1 MKKSIEAKFGPIFVL
16 SLVALLTC
24 CASSSTLAAIYYW
37 DNNGSTSGFGT
48 ASGTWAMP
56 TSGNSAQGW
65 STSSGGT
72 LVPGNVSTLNGDTV
86 NFGTAALA
94 LGAGMVT
101 VSGFV
106 TNTILNIATNSLI
119 TLAGGTIVL
128 AGTSPAINGSAP
140 NTVIGSAIVLLANT
154 TINAPNINTGTTAAV
169 PLTLNG
175 SVSGAASVTF
185 NGVQANNAYGT
196 IILNAPSTY
205 TGTTLIDTSGS
216 SNTEIFVKLGVD
228 NALPATTVLTLD
240 GGDGTG
246 SGRFC
251 ELNLNGNDQTLA
263 GLISVSGRTLR
274 TQRVNN
280 TSGTASILTINNS
293 ADYVY
298 AAQLVGNLSLAK
310 SGAGTFT
317 LSGINTYT
325 GSTTINAGTLTL
337 DGAGQL
343 GSGSY
348 AGNITNNAA
357 FNYSSTAA
365 QTLSGVI
372 SGSGSLTNSGS
383 GTLTLTGTDALPRTI
398 LNGGTFAVSGSGN
411 VSALVSVNAG
421 GTLSLTGGGSVNKVT
436 VNAGGSVSLPD
447 TGTVTNLVFTNSG
460 TMSFNFSTGTTVGN
474 LTVTAADGITN
485 NGAAGSITIN
495 ITGAT
500 PTNGTYTL
508 INYSGSLRGSGF
520 SAYQLGT
527 GPVGKSYA
535 LTNATG
541 AVKLVVTPSVPSVW
555 VETKAD
561 GTGVAVPDATV
572 LTGTSLTNFAILRDP
587 YGAFLTNPPA
597 TWVLTN
603 ITGAVASSNLVAVL
617 GGKSAVFKPT
627 GAGSARILAAV
638 AGMNSEPSGTITS
651 IALTARPF
659 IWVRDSDKAGI
670 LAKIAT
676 NAWATSV
683 FNSLVSREAP
693 SLASYQANRDN
704 YLRGLP
710 VLWSSSPP
718 LFETEP
724 TYSVR
729 SAAESKFNDA
739 LDCAILY
746 YLTQDTN
753 YAQCAADILHN
764 TVKTLAPVAV
774 TAPSQNG
781 GWIMQDNWN
790 VECRVLATQLP
801 IIYDFVYSYIQTN
814 QVYDVQTAGM
824 VNFNFVSAQTVFT
837 NYYVLAR
844 DHGDANDN
852 WCSLEATAMLNNL
865 LALDNATARSNFL
878 TVYLTTGA
886 SRQDSLDYDYNRD
899 YNNPGDIWNESLQ
912 YSTAVTTIRANNM
925 VLIERYDPTRNLL
938 NVYSNI
944 LSALPRSAQL
954 VYPNKND
961 EPLFGDAHQGDG
973 AAQPY
978 DIYEQVYAHS
988 RARGYTNWVAMF
1000 GGLLNGGI
1008 NAGHYNRSTLSDYVS
1023 LGQHNEPLQLLWSA
1037 PTITEAPVYL
1047 TYPRTDALPWAGITL
1062 QRNPSTYNDLTY
1074 GLMCFVGGAA
1084 FTHGHASGM
1093 NMELFGLGYVLG
1105 GKSGRD
1111 AYGSAIHDDY
1121 YRLFSGHNTI
1131 VVNAGSQGSGG
1142 WSGLA
1147 INTVQNVAMEPQAFT
1162 AAVSSNYSFTCSSFA
1177 DNMGTLAEATQQRTM
1192 GIIRTSP
1199 TNGFYVDFFR
1209 SKSTVTTRVATTLN
1223 GNVTNQFHDYIY
1235 RNVGASGAMT
1245 LKTNGAAL
1253 GLFSQPNRFQNDVGD
1268 VYNQPGWEYFT
1279 NQGVSYP
1286 QNQLTRVHFAADP
1299 GDGNNRDTEMWV
1311 AAVTNREF
1319 AKVNSPPF
1327 SEWVDSTAPG
1337 PTVVIRQIGDAW
1349 DKPFAVVYEPYFAS
1363 AGSTVTNV
1371 TPLLRSN
1378 VVVGLKIESKLAG
1391 KGTVHYVFSNPN
1403 ATDTYTNAAIGLTFK
1418 GRFGVVA
1425 DNGDGSTVLYLGQ
1438 GSSLTYDGYSVASV
1452 GGTNTQAEV
1461 RFVPGQAPQITAN
1474 APVAIAVAVIKA
1486 NNPTNLVLGG
1496 SWLFGVAPTAT
1507 DLAIWDSTVAAANTT
1522 VLGANANWGGIQILN
1537 PGGPVAINAGNSL
1550 TLGATTTDIDMSSAA
1565 ADLTLNC
1572 DLVLGAANVWDV
1584 ANSRTLTVGG
1594 VVSGAQNLTKQG
1606 AGTVILSGANAY
1618 SGNTTIS
1625 AGTLKLGAA
1634 EVIPNG
1640 TGNGNVSISASGQLD
1655 LNAFSETINGLTGT
1669 GTVDNTGA
1677 GTATLTVGD
1686 NNAVGTFDGVI
1697 TNTAGTLSLVKIG
1710 TNTLTLSGTNGYSG
1724 GTTNS
1729 GATGSINAN
1738 SSRAFGTGPFI
1749 FDGGRRL
1756 VIATGLDVTNAI
1768 IIGGNS
1774 GLTGRGLVEAG
1785 TAAGIATIS
1794 GSIAINN
1801 SAAAGGHFAAPTAN
1815 TILRV
1820 SGPITAS
1827 VPVGARI
1834 GTVIFSGGGTGY
1846 TSLIN
1851 NQDVTQIGAENGIA
1865 TTAAVQIGA
1874 SAAGIL
1880 DLNGFNQSL
1889 AGITGTAANATI
1901 TNSSQTTAVT
1911 LTITGTSPYG
1921 GKITDNGGAGK
1932 LNLTVNGGSLTLTGT
1947 NTYTGNTTVSNGT
1960 LVIAVASMATNS
1972 TVSVT
1977 GAAILQLN
1985 FATTNRLAGFV
1996 TNGVSL
2002 PPGVY
2007 KAANAA
2013 PFIIGSGSLQVVGGI
2028 PSPPTIAPVTV
2039 SGTNLVVSVATVLGA
2054 NYVLQSATNLT
2065 PTINWLN
2072 ESTNVGTGANLIFNV
2087 PIQPAQPQK
2096 YLRFW
2101 LY

>member
-1 MKKSIEAKFGPIFVL
+1 MVVL
-16 SLVALLTC
+16 LACGATF
-24 CASSSTLAAIYYW
+24 STSAATYYW
-37 DNNGSTSGFGT
+37 DNNGSTPGFGT
-48 ASGTWAMP
+48 ASGTWSVP
-56 TSGNSAQGW
+56 TSGNASQGW

-72 LVPGNVSTLNGDTV
+72 LVSGNITTTVGDDV

-94 LGAGMVT
+94 LGAGTIT
-101 VSGFV
+101 VSGNV
-106 TNTILNIATNSLI
+106 TNNTITFATNSTI
-119 TLAGGTIVL
+119 TLSGGTLVL
-128 AGTSPAINGSAP
+128 AGASAGINGSAP
-140 NTVIGSAIVLLANT
+140 NVVIGSAILLLTNA
-154 TINAPNINTGTTAAV
+154 TINAPIVSTGTAAAV
-169 PLTLNG
+169 PFTFNG
-175 SVSGAASVTF
+175 PISGAAALTF
-185 NGVQANNAYGT
+185 NGVHANNAYGT

-205 TGTTLIDTSGS
+205 TGGTLIDTSGS
-216 SNTEIFVKLGVD
+216 ANTEIFVKLGVD
-228 NALPATTVLTLD
+228 NALPTTTVLTLD
-240 GGDGTG
+240 GQDGTG

-263 GLISVSGRTLR
+263 GLTSVSGRILR

-280 TSGTASILTINNS
+280 TSGTACTLTVNNAAS
-293 ADYVY
+293 YVY
-298 AAQLVGNLSLAK
+298 GAQLVGNLGLVK
-310 SGAGTFT
+310 GGAGTLT
-317 LSGINTYT
+317 LTGTNTYT
-325 GSTTINAGTLTL
+325 GTTTISAGTLTL

-343 GSGSY
+343 GSGAY
-348 AGNITNNAA
+348 AENITNNAA

-365 QTLSGVI
+365 QTLSGLL

-411 VSALVSVNAG
+411 LSGLVSVNAG
-421 GTLSLTGGGSVNKVT
+421 GTLSLTGGGSVNKAT
-436 VNAGGSVSLPD
+436 VNADGSVSLPD
-447 TGTVTNLVFTNSG
+447 AGTVTNLVFTSSG
-460 TMSFNFSTGTTVGN
+460 TMSFNFSTGTHVGN
-474 LTVTAADGITN
+474 LMVLAADGITN
-485 NGAAGSITIN
+485 NGAANSITIN
-495 ITGAT
+495 ITGMV

-527 GPVGKSYA
+527 VPVGKSYA

-541 AVKLVVTPSVPSVW
+541 AVKLVVTPSVPSVS

-561 GTGVAVPDATV
+561 GTGVVLPDTIV
-572 LTGTSLTNFAILRDP
+572 LAGTSLTNHAILRDP
-587 YGAFLTNPPA
+587 YGAFLTNTPA

-603 ITGAVASSNLVAVL
+603 ITGAVASTNLAVVS
-617 GGKSAVFKPT
+617 GGQSAVFKLV
-627 GAGSARILAAV
+627 GVGSTRILAVAAGANAV
-638 AGMNSEPSGTITS
+638 PSGTINS
-651 IALTARPF
+651 ISLSTRPF
-659 IWVRDSDKAGI
+659 IWVRDSDKAAI
-670 LAKIAT
+670 LDKIAT
-676 NAWATSV
+676 NAWATSL

-693 SLASYQANRDN
+693 SLASYQANRDS
-704 YLRGLP
+704 YLRALP
-710 VLWSSSPP
+710 VNWSLATP
-718 LFETEP
+718 LFKTEP
-724 TYSVR
+724 TYTVR

-764 TVKTLAPVAV
+764 TVKTLAPVAI

-781 GWIMQDNWN
+781 GWILQDNWN

-801 IIYDFVYSYIQTN
+801 IVYDFVYSHIQTN
-814 QVYDVQTAGM
+814 QVYDVDTASM
-824 VNFNFVSAQTVFT
+824 VNFNFVNAQTVFT

-852 WCSLEATAMLNNL
+852 WCALEATGMLNNL
-865 LALDNATARSNFL
+865 LALDNASARSSFL

-886 SRQDSLDYDYNRD
+886 SRQSSLADDYNRD
-899 YNNPGDIWNESLQ
+899 YNNPGEIWNESLQ

-925 VLIERYDPTRNLL
+925 VLIERLDPTRNLL
-938 NVYSNI
+938 NVHSNI
-944 LSALPRSAQL
+944 LSALPRAAQL

-988 RARGYTNWVAMF
+988 KARGYTNWVAMF
-1000 GGLLNGGI
+1000 GGLINGGI

-1023 LGQHNEPLQLLWSA
+1023 LGQHNEPLKLLWPA
-1037 PTITEAPVYL
+1037 PTITEAPVAL
-1047 TYPRTDALPWAGITL
+1047 TYPRTDALPWAGISL

-1111 AYGSAIHDDY
+1111 AYGSAIHEDY

-1142 WSGLA
+1142 WVGIA
-1147 INTVQNVAMEPQAFT
+1147 INTVQNVAMEPQPFAS
-1162 AAVSSNYSFTCSSFA
+1162 AVSSNFSFTCSSFA
-1177 DNMGTLAEATQQRTM
+1177 DNMGTLAEGTQQRTM
-1192 GIIRTSP
+1192 AIVRTSP

-1209 SKSTVTTRVATTLN
+1209 SKSTVTSRAATTLN

-1235 RNVGASGAMT
+1235 RNVGSAGAMT
-1245 LKTNGAAL
+1245 LKTNGVAL
-1253 GLFSQPNRFQNDVGD
+1253 GLFSQPSRFQNDVGD
-1268 VYNQPGWEYFT
+1268 IYNQPGWEYFT

-1319 AKVNSPPF
+1319 AKVDSPPF

-1371 TPLLRSN
+1371 TTLWRSN

-1391 KGTVHYVFSNPN
+1391 KRTVHYVFSNPN
-1403 ATDTYTNAAIGLTFK
+1403 ATETYTNAALGLTFK

-1438 GSSLTYDGYSVASV
+1438 GSSLTYDGYSVASA

-1461 RFVPGQAPQITAN
+1461 RFVPGQAPQVTAN
-1474 APVAIAVAVIKA
+1474 APVAITVAVIKA

-1496 SWLFGVAPTAT
+1496 SWLFGVAPTAS
-1507 DLAIWDSTVAAANTT
+1507 DIAIWDSTVAAANTT

-1537 PGGPVAINAGNSL
+1537 PGGPVTINTGNSL
-1550 TLGATTTDIDMSSAA
+1550 TFGATTTDIDMSAAA

-1594 VVSGAQNLTKQG
+1594 VVSGAQTLTKQG
-1606 AGTVILSGANAY
+1606 AGTVILSGANSY

-1634 EVIPNG
+1634 DVIPG
-1640 TGNGNVSISASGQLD
+1640 GAGNGNVSLGDSGRLD
-1655 LNAFSETINGLTGT
+1655 LNAFSETINGLSGT

-1677 GTATLTVGD
+1677 GAATLTVGD
-1686 NNAVGTFDGVI
+1686 NNAAGTFSGVI
-1697 TNTAGTLSLVKIG
+1697 TDTAGALSLVKIG
-1710 TNTLTLSGTNGYSG
+1710 TNTLTLSGTNGYSD

-1729 GATGSINAN
+1729 GANGSINAN
-1738 SSRAFGTGPFI
+1738 NSRALGIGPFI

-1785 TAAGIATIS
+1785 TAAGTATIS
-1794 GSIAINN
+1794 GPITINN

-1815 TILRV
+1815 SILRV

-1851 NQDVTQIGAENGIA
+1851 NQGATQVGAENGIA
-1865 TTAAVQIGA
+1865 TTATVQIGA

-1880 DLNGFNQSL
+1880 DLNGFNQRL
-1889 AGITGTAANATI
+1889 AGITGSAANATI
-1901 TNSSQTTAVT
+1901 VNSSTTTAAT
-1911 LTITGTSPYG
+1911 LTLAGTSTFG
-1921 GKITDNGGAGK
+1921 GEIKDSGGAGK
-1932 LNLTVNGGSLTLTGT
+1932 LNLTVNGGSLTLAGT

-1960 LVIAVASMATNS
+1960 LAIAVASIATNS
-1972 TVSVT
+1972 TVTVA
-1977 GAAILQLN
+1977 GAAILQLD
-1985 FATTNRLAGFV
+1985 FATTNRVAGFV

-2007 KAANAA
+2007 QATNAD
-2013 PFIIGSGSLQVVGGI
+2013 PFIAGSGSLQVVSGT
-2028 PSPPTIAPVTV
+2028 PPQPTIAPVTV
-2039 SGTNLVVSVATVLGA
+2039 SGTNLVVSVGTGLGA
-2054 NYVLQSATNLT
+2054 NYVLQSAANLT
-2065 PTINWLN
+2065 PTINWQN
-2072 ESTNVGTGANLIFNV
+2072 ESTNVGTGTNLIFNV
-2087 PIQPAQPQK
+2087 PIGPAQPQK

-2101 LY
+2101 VY